1 MNISRSVYRY
11 ERKKPNDVE
20 IVEQLRRL
28 AERKPRWGFRK
39 MYQRLRNQ
47 GHRWNH
53 KRVRRVYREQGLNL
67 RVKPKK
73 RLPSR
78 QPTSLKQP
86 KSANESWSV
95 DFMSDSLQSGRTF
108 RTFNV
113 IDDFNREALAIE
125 IDTSLP
131 SGRIVRVL
139 DIIAVWRGYPRRLRS
154 DNGPELISQQL
165 ETWAEKH
172 DVLLDFIEPGKPAQ
186 NAYIERFNRTYRED
200 VLDFYLFSSLAEVRE
215 ITEQWLEEYNVFRP
229 HDSLGGMTPYQY
241 AAVDVHEP
249 ESVHF

>member
-1 MNISRSVYRY
+1 MNISRSVFRY
-11 ERKKPNDVE
+11 EHKQRDDGE
-20 IVEQLRRL
+20 IAEQLHQL
-28 AERKPRWGFRK
+28 AERKPRWGFGK
-39 MYQRLRNQ
+39 MFQWLRNQ
-47 GHRWNH
+47 GFGWNH
-53 KRVRRVYREQGLNL
+53 KRVRRVYREERLHL

-78 QPTSLKQP
+78 TPTPLAQPETT
-86 KSANESWSV
+86 NESWSV
-95 DFMSDSLQSGRTF
+95 DFMSDSLQSGRSF

-131 SGRIVRVL
+131 SGRVVRVL
-139 DIIAVWRGYPRRLRS
+139 DMIASWRGYPRRLRS

-165 ETWAEKH
+165 ERWAKAH
-172 DVLLDFIEPGKPAQ
+172 CVLLDFIEPGKPAQ

-200 VLDFYLFSSLAEVRE
+200 VLDFYLFNSLTEARE
-215 ITEQWLEEYNVFRP
+215 ITEEWLEEYNAIRP

-241 AAVDVHEP
+241 ASVNVGEP
-249 ESVHF
+249 ESVHL

>member
-11 ERKKPNDVE
+11 RRKLIDDGDIAEK
-20 IVEQLRRL
+20 LRQL
-28 AERKPRWGFRK
+28 AERKPRWGFGK

-47 GHRWNH
+47 GYRWNH
-53 KRVRRVYREQGLNL
+53 KRVRRVYREERLNL
-67 RVKPKK
+67 RLKPKK

-78 QPTSLKQP
+78 QPAPLAQP
-86 KSANESWSV
+86 ESTNESWSV

-113 IDDFNREALAIE
+113 IDDYNREALAIE

-131 SGRIVRVL
+131 SGRVVRVL
-139 DIIAVWRGYPRRLRS
+139 DTIAAWRGYPKRLRS

-165 ETWAEKH
+165 ESWAEKH
-172 DVLLDFIEPGKPAQ
+172 DIVLDFIEPGKPAQ

-200 VLDFYLFSSLAEVRE
+200 VLDLYLFSSLAEVRE
-215 ITEQWLEEYNVFRP
+215 ITEQWLEEYNIIRP
-229 HDSLGGMTPYQY
+229 HEALGGMTPYQY
-241 AAVDVHEP
+241 AALNVRQP
-249 ESVHF
+249 ESVHL